1 MGDMAVTGTAT
12 DLGGEPVRRRA
23 LTDAWETS
31 GLMREAVRDL
41 EINAADI
48 DDQSFDQLVE
58 QTRIA
63 IIDMGLRLVALR
75 RAERVEWQPR

>member
-1 MGDMAVTGTAT
+1 MAVTGTAP

-23 LTDAWETS
+23 LTDAWEQT

-41 EINAADI
+41 EVYAADI
-48 DDQSFDQLVE
+48 ADDSFDRLVE

-63 IIDMGLRLVALR
+63 VIDMGLRLVALR
-75 RAERVEWQPR
+75 NKERRP